1 MEDKIKEIGID
12 GEGRLYLKP
21 AVETFPM
28 IYREAMEVHWSSE
41 HGYLYGGVPR
51 KWSYLDWYHQIL
63 KAASEQGCK
72 LVASSDVTWVNIP
85 AELQAQIVGEQGA

>member
-41 HGYLYGGVPR
+41 HG
-51 KWSYLDWYHQIL
+51 
-63 KAASEQGCK
+63 CK